1 MTRIYCYLCYYY
13 LKIHLSL
20 RNLKVSNNCAKFD
33 NSRHFIFCNFIV
45 MCDTGLVTNQWN
57 FVNVQVKLDKSH
69 NGKLSRVIHIRNI
82 PNEVSE
88 GEIIHL
94 GVPFGRV
101 TNVLVLKGK
110 SQVSD
115 NETYL
120 YILFYA
126 VVYNS
131 YDYISCKICLQL

>member
-1 MTRIYCYLCYYY
+1 MNRVAV
-13 LKIHLSL
+13 LS
-20 RNLKVSNNCAKFD
+20 RTQRVSCKTY
-33 NSRHFIFCNFIV
+33 I
-45 MCDTGLVTNQWN
+45 TNQEN
-57 FVNVQVKLDKSH
+57 FVYAQVKLDKSH

-110 SQVSD
+110 NQVSD
-115 NETYL
+115 NLSNLYL
-120 YILFYA
+120 YSRIIRPYSSQFQKFDKKRR
-126 VVYNS
+126 N
-131 YDYISCKICLQL
+131 LQLARIVRDGLCVSEISRYSRSKFCR